1 MKRRIEVRACSITE
15 AGAAAVVNASNDSA
29 RLGGGVSRA
38 LFDECGGPSLQQEMN
53 EKLEDDFDGVL
64 DEGDCMI
71 TSAGTS
77 SKMRHLLHV
86 PAVDYRGTR
95 ARLGASGVERTVTS
109 PERIQACVEAAL
121 RTAADIAKEDG
132 KPISVAFPLL
142 GGGAGGVP
150 VAIVCHAMIAGLRGF
165 FNESP
170 QAAIDLVVFAVPE
183 PDRFIVCDRL
193 VKAAFGEHRQ

>member
-1 MKRRIEVRACSITE
+1 
-15 AGAAAVVNASNDSA
+15 
-29 RLGGGVSRA
+29 
-38 LFDECGGPSLQQEMN
+38 MN

-121 RTAADIAKEDG
+121 RAAADIAKEEG

-142 GGGAGGVP
+142 GGGAGGIP
-150 VAIVCHAMIAGLRGF
+150 VIVVCRSMIAGLREF
-165 FNESP
+165 FAESP
-170 QAAIDLVVFAVPE
+170 DAAIDLVVFTVPE
-183 PDRFIVCDRL
+183 ADRFEVCSRL
-193 VKAAFGEHRQ
+193 VVSAFG